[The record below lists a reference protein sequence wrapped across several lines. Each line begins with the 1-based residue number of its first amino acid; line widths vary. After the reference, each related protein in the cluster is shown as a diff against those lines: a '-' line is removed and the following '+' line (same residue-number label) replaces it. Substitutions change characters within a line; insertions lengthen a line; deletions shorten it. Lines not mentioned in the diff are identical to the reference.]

1 MGTGQ
6 TSAWIRRFHPA
17 PDAATRLI
25 CFPHAGGAAAFYFP
39 VARALSPAI
48 DVLAIQY
55 PGRMDRRN
63 EPCVDDLHE
72 LADLVAEHLGPW
84 LDRPI
89 TLFGHSLGATL
100 GFEVAQ
106 RLSASGEPPQAL
118 FASGRMAPSRHRDVH
133 VHRYS
138 DDALLAQIRRMSGTD
153 SRVLGDEEMLRMIL
167 PAFRG
172 DYKAVE
178 TYRMRQAP
186 PLSCPIT
193 VLTGT
198 DDPEVTLDEARAWS
212 EHTTGRFDLRLFTGG
227 HFFLTDHLDEVLA
240 LLAA

>member
-1 MGTGQ
+1 MGTAQ
-6 TSAWIRRFHPA
+6 TSAWIRRFRPS
-17 PDAATRLI
+17 PDAPTRLI

-63 EPCVDDLHE
+63 EPCVEDIHE
-72 LADLVAEHLGPW
+72 LADLVVEQLGPW

-106 RLSASGEPPQAL
+106 RLSAAGGQPRTL

-133 VHRYS
+133 VHRYP
-138 DDALLAQIRRMSGTD
+138 DDALIDQISRMSGTD
-153 SRVLGDEEMLRMIL
+153 PRVLGDAEMLRMIL

-178 TYRMRQAP
+178 TYRMRPGP
-186 PLSCPIT
+186 PLTCPIT
-193 VLTGT
+193 VLTGA
-198 DDPEVTLDEARAWS
+198 DDLEVTLDEARAWS
-212 EHTTGRFDLRLFTGG
+212 EHTTGRFDMTVFTGG
-227 HFFLTDHLDEVLA
+227 HFFLTEHLDEVLA